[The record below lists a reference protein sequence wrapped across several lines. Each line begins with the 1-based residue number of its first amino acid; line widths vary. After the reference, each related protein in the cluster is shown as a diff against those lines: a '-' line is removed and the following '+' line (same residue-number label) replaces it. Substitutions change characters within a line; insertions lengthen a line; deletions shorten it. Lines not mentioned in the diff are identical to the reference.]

1 SGKMFGQPSATTSKS
16 MFGQPATATPTSGS
30 LFGQPATTTATSGSL
45 FGQPA
50 TTTATTSGKG
60 LFGQPVAATTTTSG
74 GGLFGQPAAATTN
87 TSGGGLFGQPATTT
101 ATSGSLF
108 GQPAT
113 TTATTSGGSLF
124 GQPAAATTTTSGKGL
139 FGQPV
144 AATTTTSGGGLF
156 GQPATTT
163 ATSGSL
169 FGQPASTGNGS
180 VFGQTNQTW
189 ISGNIGGQSKPSQS
203 QQADTNASL
212 FGKNSTQQQQT
223 IPGVLIDTSNI
234 RGTTRFNDLK
244 EELQKQLMEID
255 TIIQAQIQL
264 KNDCDA
270 IMPAH
275 ESQLTQIPIDVEFC
289 QRKLVG
295 VDNAADSDI
304 HAISAVQKLI
314 KNDAEAAKLSFAA
327 IDILK
332 LPPQYHLPGVWSP
345 KNNNRGGSG
354 ETEGIVGLFS
364 QTADELSAKLATY
377 QKHISEIEQHLRGV
391 EANSAHQINTL
402 AAKKNGN
409 TFSEESSFDQ
419 LAGVLRDFETGLLN
433 IAGKVGETRK
443 GVTALQLNQFFPAA
457 SNNRI

>member
-1 SGKMFGQPSATTSKS
+1 
-16 MFGQPATATPTSGS
+16 MFGQPATATSGN
-30 LFGQPATTTATSGSL
+30 
-45 FGQPA
+45 
-50 TTTATTSGKG
+50 
-60 LFGQPVAATTTTSG
+60 
-74 GGLFGQPAAATTN
+74 LFGQPAAA
-87 TSGGGLFGQPATTT
+87 ATTT
-101 ATSGSLF
+101 ST
-108 GQPAT
+108 
-113 TTATTSGGSLF
+113 GGLF
-124 GQPAAATTTTSGKGL
+124 GQPAAATTTTSTGSLFSQPATATPTTGNL
-139 FGQPV
+139 FGQPA
-144 AATTTTSGGGLF
+144 AATTTTSTGGLF
-156 GQPATTT
+156 GQPTAATTT
-163 ATSGSL
+163 TSTGSLFGQPAAATNTSTGNL

-180 VFGQTNQTW
+180 VFGQTNQTQN
-189 ISGNIGGQSKPSQS
+189 IFGNIGGQNKQTQS
-203 QQADTNASL
+203 QQADTNAGL
-212 FGKNSTQQQQT
+212 FGKNSTGGLSLGQNSTQQQQT

-255 TIIQAQIQL
+255 TMIQAQIQL

-332 LPPQYHLPGVWSP
+332 LPPQYHLAGVWSP

-391 EANSAHQINTL
+391 EANSAHQINNL

-409 TFSEESSFDQ
+409 TFTEESSFDQ

-443 GVTALQLNQFFPAA
+443 GVTALQLNQFFPAS